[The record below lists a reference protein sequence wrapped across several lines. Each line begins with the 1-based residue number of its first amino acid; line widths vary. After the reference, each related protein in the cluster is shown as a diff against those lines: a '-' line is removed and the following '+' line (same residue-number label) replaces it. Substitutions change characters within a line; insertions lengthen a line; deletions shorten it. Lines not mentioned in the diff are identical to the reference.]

1 VNGAL
6 VDQGAAGPTP
16 QNMDERRIGSEHD
29 GRFLIGMIDE
39 VRIYNRILDEK
50 EVKQNFGAKSNK
62 LAVDPAGKLATAW
75 GTMKSQ
81 SR

>member
-1 VNGAL
+1 MNGDLA
-6 VDQGAAGPTP
+6 DQGVAGKEP
-16 QNMDERRIGSEHD
+16 QNMEERRIGSEHD
-29 GRFLIGMIDE
+29 GRFLTGMIDE
-39 VRIYNRILDEK
+39 VRIYNRVLDEK
-50 EVKQNFGAKSNK
+50 EVKQNFGAKTNK